1 MGNVMVPDLHVV
13 MGAGRMC
20 WDPELKRTKEGS
32 PYMILSVAVDRH
44 YRDRNGEPKKDT
56 TFIKGTLWGPS
67 AEYAEKSL
75 KKGAAIL
82 YEGSLTN
89 REKQVEGGKPETTL
103 EVRFLR
109 VSPLEWPDD
118 GKG

>member
-1 MGNVMVPDLHVV
+1 MGNVKVPDLNLV

-20 WDPELKRTKEGS
+20 WEPELKRTTEGS
-32 PYMILSVAVDRH
+32 PYMNLSVAVDRH
-44 YRDRNGEPKKDT
+44 YRDRNGESKKDT

-118 GKG
+118 GQG